1 MFLSRKGK
9 NSYQPSFD
17 VSLLKNAIGELFRE
31 TSGNSD
37 NSEYKFLV
45 SVSLMLD
52 DADSFEQSQYV
63 TNNQQQPTI

>member
-31 TSGNSD
+31 TSDNSD
-37 NSEYKFLV
+37 NSEYKFL
-45 SVSLMLD
+45 VSLMLD

-63 TNNQQQPTI
+63 TNNQQSRH